1 MHAKLLQF
9 FFRYRAPECLL
20 TDGYYSYKMDMWGV
34 GCVFF
39 EIVALFPL
47 FPGANETDQLQKIHA
62 VLGTPAPEILAKF
75 RHRSDHSVPAP
86 SAARTG
92 TGIATLIPHCS
103 STCIDLVEKLL
114 YYDPEER
121 LSARQALKHPYFK
134 DLRCVP
140 LEQDFAFFLSF
151 STAALCQGCRNSI
164 FGD

>member
-1 MHAKLLQF
+1 MVHRIILHS

-62 VLGTPAPEILAKF
+62 VLGTPPPEILAKF
-75 RHRSDHSVPAP
+75 RHRSEQPVPAA

-103 STCIDLVEKLL
+103 IACIDLVDKLL
-114 YYDPEER
+114 HYNPEER

-134 DLRCVP
+134 DLRCGREHV
-140 LEQDFAFFLSF
+140 S
-151 STAALCQGCRNSI
+151 CRHQNHI
-164 FGD
+164 